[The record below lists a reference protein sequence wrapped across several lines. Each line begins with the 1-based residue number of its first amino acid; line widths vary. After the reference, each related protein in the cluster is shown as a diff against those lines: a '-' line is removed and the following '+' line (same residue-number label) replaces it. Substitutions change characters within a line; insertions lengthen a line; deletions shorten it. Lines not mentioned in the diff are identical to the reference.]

1 MSDNHLTIYCDE
13 SIETGRHYSD
23 FYGGLLIQT
32 SEVQRISNELQAF
45 AQSINLTGEIKWS
58 KVSARYLDKY
68 IQFIDFLWPYLESEE
83 IKIRIMFRQS
93 AIQATGLSDYSRHH
107 GYFLLYYQFIKHA
120 FGLAYA
126 PPPDGPTRLRLFF
139 DELPDR
145 RSKADLFKNHIL
157 SLPTLKDFKSNQIL
171 LDRRDIGEINSKKHI
186 LLQSLDVILGAMAF
200 RLNDMH
206 LIKPPGA
213 YRRGK
218 KTIAKEKLY
227 KHINKKIRSIYPGF
241 NIGISTGKRGR
252 VEHIYY
258 DAYRHWRFVPK
269 EFTIDETK
277 FK

>member
-1 MSDNHLTIYCDE
+1 MSDSHLTIYCDE

-23 FYGGLLIQT
+23 FYGGLLLQT
-32 SEVQRISNELQAF
+32 SDVQRISHQLATF
-45 AQSINLTGEIKWS
+45 ANSINLTGEIKWS

-68 IQFIDFLWPYLESEE
+68 IQFIDYLWPLLERGD

-93 AIQATGLSDYSRHH
+93 AIQATGLTAYSRHH

-145 RSKADLFKNHIL
+145 KEKANLFKDHIL
-157 SLPTLKDFKSNQIL
+157 SLPTLKAFKANQIL
-171 LDRRDIGEINSKKHI
+171 LDRRDIGEINSKNHI

-206 LIKPPGA
+206 LIKPTGQK
-213 YRRGK
+213 RRGK

-227 KHINKKIRSIYPGF
+227 KHINKKIRTIYPRF
-241 NIGISTGKRGR
+241 NIGISTGKQGS
-252 VEHIYY
+252 VQHIFA
-258 DAYRHWRFVPK
+258 DPYRHWRFVPK
-269 EFTIDETK
+269 DFTIDPSK